1 MKSNTKEVLNFLWLY
16 TVILTY
22 YGFLFIL
29 MGYGIALLENYYI
42 MHNIPIK

>member
-1 MKSNTKEVLNFLWLY
+1 MKSNTKEVLEFLWLY
-16 TVILTY
+16 TVMLTY

-42 MHNIPIK
+42 THGINIK

>member
-1 MKSNTKEVLNFLWLY
+1 MKSNTKEVLDFLWLY

-29 MGYGIALLENYYI
+29 IGYGIALLENYYTTHGI
-42 MHNIPIK
+42 NIK